1 MVCLRWFTFASSL
14 FQFFMF
20 ILLIFLA
27 ELSAAILAFIFR
39 ENVSVPCGQ
48 APKPGK
54 VFCLCCSCEG
64 AGEGAGAPLQ
74 LAFGDPAL
82 PGAAPAPQ
90 AAAWGAWHGLRCS
103 SARGVLREPS
113 GSAPV
118 AEHTHTRRNCPADPA
133 TGFTAERERGP
144 RRAAGSCRLP
154 LPTLPVGSREK
165 VQETVRLVRILPLLW
180 DRGTHEDKLSYKIR
194 SPWLFETSV
203 ASGCAL

>member
-90 AAAWGAWHGLRCS
+90 AAAWGAWRGLRRS

-118 AEHTHTRRNCPADPA
+118 AEHTHTHAETALQTPQRASRQSENAVPAGQPA
-133 TGFTAERERGP
+133 
-144 RRAAGSCRLP
+144 AAGSLFPPSLREAGRRYKKQSGSCESSP
-154 LPTLPVGSREK
+154 SCGTVGH
-165 VQETVRLVRILPLLW
+165 TRISCLT
-180 DRGTHEDKLSYKIR
+180 R
-194 SPWLFETSV
+194 
-203 ASGCAL
+203 